1 MKTIEQIALGTQF
14 SESQVESLMEVVG
27 ATPNPTLALNI
38 LLGLHVERTF
48 KHLAIKEHRNV
59 KGHGNEDRLMTFL
72 YYDMW
77 HDRVNYSYETYK
89 TKGIYV
95 QDNTD
100 TSLINADNYKEF
112 AVEYSKDTKWVDVIL
127 NEKTTGKDNCSASTW
142 DSWADAYGKLSDG
155 E

>member
-14 SESQVESLMEVVG
+14 SESQVESLMEVCG

-38 LLGLHVERTF
+38 LLGLHVERKF
-48 KHLAIKEHRNV
+48 KHLAIREYRN
-59 KGHGNEDRLMTFL
+59 EERLMTFL
-72 YYDMW
+72 HYDMW
-77 HDRVNYSYETYK
+77 NDKVSYSYETYK

>member
-59 KGHGNEDRLMTFL
+59 KGHQVG
-72 YYDMW
+72 
-77 HDRVNYSYETYK
+77 
-89 TKGIYV
+89 
-95 QDNTD
+95 
-100 TSLINADNYKEF
+100 
-112 AVEYSKDTKWVDVIL
+112 
-127 NEKTTGKDNCSASTW
+127 
-142 DSWADAYGKLSDG
+142 
-155 E
+155 

>member
-38 LLGLHVERTF
+38 LLGLHKERKF
-48 KHLAIKEHRNV
+48 YHLAIREYR
-59 KGHGNEDRLMTFL
+59 NEDRLMTFL

-77 HDRVNYSYETYK
+77 HDRVSYSYETYK
-89 TKGIYV
+89 IKGIYV